1 MSLAITAASVEN
13 DNNNNNY
20 NENNYNTK
28 NVIDIKKR
36 ENNSN
41 TKTQKY
47 REPMFN
53 MEKVKSVINSLHNN
67 SSDDNELADYVSAT
81 NLNNKILGPSIEGF
95 TPLDPL
101 KPPESMRQVQ
111 KESTS
116 YDSNVPQPIQND
128 ELNLQD
134 LNAAFLNDAQVRDY
148 YRKLAPGYQATKNN
162 NNQSNQSNQFNQFNQ
177 PSQNKYSNMLETPAT
192 NDVLLN
198 KLNYMINLLE
208 EQVKGE
214 NDIVKDWVLY
224 HGNMFGFKNLYI
236 IDNLSRDGT
245 YETLVELKNK
255 YNINIYRLPDYT
267 KKGIYM
273 SALIKKFGNNEF
285 VFPIDIDE
293 FIVYYNKNTNQIAC
307 DNETIYNYLKQ
318 LPAANC
324 YKMNYINPKN
334 LSQTGYARATIETSY
349 GSYINY
355 DTNAKTFFHSL
366 LFKGVLD
373 HGNHYQTTNY
383 FLSDFCLVHYHCRNL
398 EQIKKKVYNNVL
410 GLKHNPFNLNELKKL
425 SKTNCH
431 GIHHINNQINILE
444 NNYYLTVEN
453 ISSDDIN
460 LKPISTKIL
469 TICE

>member
-1 MSLAITAASVEN
+1 M
-13 DNNNNNY
+13 
-20 NENNYNTK
+20 
-28 NVIDIKKR
+28 
-36 ENNSN
+36 
-41 TKTQKY
+41 
-47 REPMFN
+47 
-53 MEKVKSVINSLHNN
+53 VKI
-67 SSDDNELADYVSAT
+67 
-81 NLNNKILGPSIEGF
+81 F
-95 TPLDPL
+95 T
-101 KPPESMRQVQ
+101 M
-111 KESTS
+111 
-116 YDSNVPQPIQND
+116 
-128 ELNLQD
+128 
-134 LNAAFLNDAQVRDY
+134 
-148 YRKLAPGYQATKNN
+148 
-162 NNQSNQSNQFNQFNQ
+162 
-177 PSQNKYSNMLETPAT
+177 
-192 NDVLLN
+192 
-198 KLNYMINLLE
+198 
-208 EQVKGE
+208 VKGE

-245 YETLVELKNK
+245 YEILVELKHK

-293 FIVYYNKNTNQIAC
+293 FIVYYNKNTNQISC
-307 DNETIYNYLKQ
+307 DNETIYNYFKQ

-334 LSQTGYARATIETSY
+334 LSQTGYARATIESNY

-355 DTNAKTFFHSL
+355 NEYAKTFFHSL
-366 LFKGVLD
+366 LFKGDLD
-373 HGNHYQTTNY
+373 HGNHYHTQNY

-425 SKTNCH
+425 STRGCD
-431 GIHHINNQINILE
+431 GIHHINNQIKILE
-444 NNYYLTVEN
+444 NNYYLTIEN

-460 LKPISTKIL
+460 LNPISTKIL